1 MSSTNGLASIAL
13 VSPNGSTKA
22 EFVPRANMLCRS
34 LKHYGTELLD
44 QGGGVAAYAERG
56 ATMGIPLLHPWANRL
71 SGFGYRAAGKS
82 VTLPLNGGLIP
93 VDDAGLPIHGVL
105 PGQLRWEVDRRAR
118 RDRITARLS
127 WTSRSLLELFPF
139 AHELR
144 VDASLSDRA
153 LTITTTL
160 RSTGEDTVPVSFGY
174 HPYLRVPGVGRES
187 WHVTLGAFRRL
198 IVDERMIPTGEREP
212 IERRTLC
219 LGERSFDDGFDGLA
233 VPAEFEVAVGA
244 YALTVDFLEGFSY
257 AQVYGPTGQDF
268 ICFEPMTAPTN
279 ALNSGDGLALVPPGA
294 EYRATFSIAISDGAG
309 AKAQAGL
316 PHSLRRKVVL

>member
-1 MSSTNGLASIAL
+1 MSTGNGLASIAL
-13 VSPNGSTKA
+13 ISPDGITET
-22 EFVPRANMLCRS
+22 EFVPGANMLCRS
-34 LKHYGTELLD
+34 LRHRGTELLD
-44 QGGGVAAYAERG
+44 QGGGVTAYAERG
-56 ATMGIPLLHPWANRL
+56 ATMGIPLLYPWANRL

-82 VTLPLNGGLIP
+82 VNLPLNGGLIP

-105 PGQLRWEVDRRAR
+105 PSQLRWEVDRRAR

-127 WTSRSLLELFPF
+127 WTSRCLLELFPF
-139 AHELR
+139 AHQLR

-160 RSTGEDTVPVSFGY
+160 RSTGEDIVPVSFGY

-198 IVDERMIPTGEREP
+198 VVDERMIPTGEREP

-233 VPAEFEVAVGA
+233 VPAEFEVAAGG
-244 YALTVDFLEGFSY
+244 YALRVEFLEGFSY
-257 AQVYGPTGQDF
+257 AQVYAPTGQDF
-268 ICFEPMTAPTN
+268 ICFEPMAAPTD
-279 ALNSGDGLALVPPGA
+279 ALNSGDGLVLVPPGA
-294 EYRATFSIAISDGAG
+294 EYRTAFSIAISAG
-309 AKAQAGL
+309 ADANASAGL
-316 PHSLRRKVVL
+316 ATASAGS

>member
-1 MSSTNGLASIAL
+1 
-13 VSPNGSTKA
+13 VSPRTPS
-22 EFVPRANMLCRS
+22 
-34 LKHYGTELLD
+34 
-44 QGGGVAAYAERG
+44 AARRWAF
-56 ATMGIPLLHPWANRL
+56 PLLYPWANRL
-71 SGFGYRAAGKS
+71 SGFAYRAAGKT
-82 VTLPLNGGLIP
+82 VNLPLNGGLIP

-105 PGQLRWEVDRRAR
+105 PGQLHWEVDRRAR

-144 VDASLSDRA
+144 VDASVSDRA

-174 HPYLRVPGVGRES
+174 HPYLRVPGVGRDS

-198 IVDERMIPTGEREP
+198 LVDERMIPTGEHEP
-212 IERRTLC
+212 IARRSLC
-219 LGERSFDDGFDGLA
+219 LGERSFDDGFDRLA
-233 VPAEFEVAVGA
+233 VPAEFGVVAGDH
-244 YALTVDFLEGFSY
+244 ALTVDFLEGFSY
-257 AQVYGPTGQDF
+257 AQVYAPTGQHF

-294 EYRATFSIAISDGAG
+294 EYRAAFSVALSATVGS
-309 AKAQAGL
+309 QAPNGL
-316 PHSLRRKVVL
+316 QSNVHRKLVV